1 MDAQTT
7 MFTLRLRVI
16 GSAPMR
22 PWPFA
27 FALLCA
33 CSDEISGP
41 RATRPTAP
49 DASDPAY
56 AIHEIKHWY
65 LTGDG
70 LTPGDDEMT
79 IVVDAPGGT
88 STIDAYVGELPPVR
102 LSVQPNGQYGGLV
115 SIAEL
120 PAGDHDVLLAAD
132 GSQVAFARVPFR
144 RSAAYYVMVSTDWDF
159 SDPGNPSCDFTD
171 RLHGDHPGMKI
182 TQFVGPYTF
191 TDPAVSATRATALAA
206 WVTGNRDKYEDEI
219 GLHIHPYCNFV
230 THAGLACITDQSTVY
245 DSDTSGY
252 TIKVAAYG
260 RKDFAA
266 LLQHAK
272 ELFVQ
277 HGLGTPTLFR
287 AGGWTA
293 TLETLQAL
301 DDTGFVG
308 DSSALNWARIEE
320 WKGKELYRWTA
331 EHWAPIDDVSQP
343 WWPSQ
348 TDILAAAGPRLSLLE
363 VPDNGVMI
371 DYVSLAEMTGIF
383 DANFDGTAL
392 ARPTTLMMGFHP
404 STSFSQAEYLRV
416 DGFLTY
422 ADHHLA
428 INDDGPV
435 IYTTL
440 GKMVQ
445 AFPN

>member
-1 MDAQTT
+1 MK
-7 MFTLRLRVI
+7 
-16 GSAPMR
+16 
-22 PWPFA
+22 PWLA
-27 FALLCA
+27 LALLCA
-33 CSDEISGP
+33 CSDEVAAP
-41 RATRPTAP
+41 RGGRPSAP
-49 DASDPAY
+49 AQSDPAF
-56 AIHEIKHWY
+56 AVSSIKHWY

-70 LTPGDDEMT
+70 LTPGDDQMT
-79 IVVDAPGGT
+79 ILVGAPGGT
-88 STIDAYVGELPPVR
+88 STVDAYVADLPPVR
-102 LSVQPNGQYGGLV
+102 LAIQPDGSFGGQVAIG
-115 SIAEL
+115 AL
-120 PAGDHDVLLAAD
+120 PAGAHDVLLAAD
-132 GSQVAFARVPFR
+132 GNPTAFARVPFQ

-171 RLHGDHPGMKI
+171 KLHTDHPGMKI
-182 TQFVGPYTF
+182 THFVGPYTF
-191 TDPAVSATRATALAA
+191 TDPSVTANRATALVT
-206 WVTGNRDKYEDEI
+206 WVVGNRDKYQDEI

-245 DSDTSGY
+245 ESDTSGY

-260 RKDFAA
+260 RKDFAT

-272 ELFVQ
+272 DLFAQ

-301 DDTGFVG
+301 EDTGFVG
-308 DSSALNWARIEE
+308 DSSALNWERIEE

-348 TDILAAAGPRLSLLE
+348 TNILAASGPRLSLLE

-383 DANFDGTAL
+383 DANFNGIPL
-392 ARPTTLMMGFHP
+392 AHPTTLMMGFHP
-404 STSFSQAEYLRV
+404 STTFSQAEYARV
-416 DGFLTY
+416 DGFLAY

-428 INDDGPV
+428 VNDDGPV

-440 GKMVQ
+440 GKMLL